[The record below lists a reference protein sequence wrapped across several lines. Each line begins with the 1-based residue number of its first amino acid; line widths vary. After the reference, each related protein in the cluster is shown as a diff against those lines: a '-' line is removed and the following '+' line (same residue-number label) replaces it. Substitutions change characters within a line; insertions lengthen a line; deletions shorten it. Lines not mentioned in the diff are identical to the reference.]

1 MTEKRMTE
9 NKEPITFSFEEG
21 GKEYNLDDLNDDQKL
36 AYNKLMMVDQQ
47 KNELVSNANF
57 ELEKLDILRM
67 EYQKRLKESV
77 ESESV
82 IEVAE

>member
-1 MTEKRMTE
+1 MTE

-21 GKEYNLDDLNDDQKL
+21 GKEYNLDDLNDDQRL

>member
-1 MTEKRMTE
+1 MTE

-77 ESESV
+77 VSESV

>member
-1 MTEKRMTE
+1 MTEK
-9 NKEPITFSFEEG
+9 NEPITFSFEEG

-57 ELEKLDILRM
+57 ELEKLDILRI

-77 ESESV
+77 ESETV

>member
-1 MTEKRMTE
+1 
-9 NKEPITFSFEEG
+9 
-21 GKEYNLDDLNDDQKL
+21 
-36 AYNKLMMVDQQ
+36 MMVDQQ

>member
-1 MTEKRMTE
+1 MTEK
-9 NKEPITFSFEEG
+9 NEPITFSFKEG

-57 ELEKLDILRM
+57 ELEKLDILRI

-77 ESESV
+77 ESETV

>member
-1 MTEKRMTE
+1 MTE
-9 NKEPITFSFEEG
+9 NKEPITFSFVEG

>member
-1 MTEKRMTE
+1 MTE
-9 NKEPITFSFEEG
+9 NNEPITFSFEEG

-82 IEVAE
+82 IEVTE

>member
-1 MTEKRMTE
+1 MTE

-82 IEVAE
+82 IEVTE

>member
-1 MTEKRMTE
+1 MTE

-47 KNELVSNANF
+47 QNELVSNANF

>member
-1 MTEKRMTE
+1 MTE